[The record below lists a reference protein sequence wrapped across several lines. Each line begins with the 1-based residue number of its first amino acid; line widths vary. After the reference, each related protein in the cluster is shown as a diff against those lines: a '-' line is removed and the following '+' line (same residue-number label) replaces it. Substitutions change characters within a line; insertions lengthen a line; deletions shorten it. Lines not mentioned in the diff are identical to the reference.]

1 MVETIKQSELLKLQN
16 KLNFVLGGSGTG
28 KTFFLHKLLE
38 CLHMK
43 KLTVYGFDSNEWKP
57 FERLAGVD
65 FAFIEGD
72 PFLNDEINSIRNQF
86 VVFEDFSLQKSQEK
100 YFYKF
105 VNYTLRHQ
113 NITLFIIA
121 HSLFKTNLFHK
132 IVSGTSIFL
141 TSSPNNIPFCQKW
154 DKLYCM
160 GSLNLLRQNIDL
172 VSATN
177 RPVLYL
183 TNQFI
188 VNNIGALLERTAIE
202 PEKVKMFK
210 NDKVYYLL
218 ETSKYQLEEPSK
230 ENDEEDNCLEN
241 FLENF
246 EEIYPKRFHKIKL
259 LIKSVYNFLK
269 KHKFLNEEDMVI
281 VINNLEISLYD
292 FIIASQNPSK
302 KPLDKKIKQVLSE
315 FKKQH
320 FKVPK
325 FTLINQDFKAII
337 A

>member
-1 MVETIKQSELLKLQN
+1 MVETIKFSELLKLQN
-16 KLNFVLGGSGTG
+16 KLNFILGGSGSG
-28 KTFFLHKLLE
+28 KTIFLHKLLK
-38 CLHMK
+38 CLNMT
-43 KLTVYGFDSNEWKP
+43 KLTVYGFDCVEWNS
-57 FERLAGVD
+57 FEKIPTLD
-65 FAFIEGD
+65 FKFIEGD
-72 PFLNDEINSIRNQF
+72 PFLTNAINSIRDQF
-86 VVFEDFSLQKSQEK
+86 IVFEDFSLQKAQEK

-132 IVSGTSIFL
+132 IISGTSIFL

-160 GSLNLLRQNIDL
+160 NSLQLLKQNINL
-172 VSATN
+172 ANNTK

-183 TNQFI
+183 TSQFM
-188 VNNIGALLERTAIE
+188 VNNIEELLELTSIE

-218 ETSKYQLEEPSK
+218 ETAKYQLEKSNEQ
-230 ENDEEDNCLEN
+230 DEEIDHSLEC

-246 EEIYPKRFHKIKL
+246 EEIYPKRFKKIKL
-259 LIKSVYNFLK
+259 LIKAIYTFLVK
-269 KHKFLNEEDMVI
+269 NKFLNKEDMVI
-281 VINNLEISLYD
+281 VIGNLEISLYD

-302 KPLDKKIKQVLSE
+302 KPLDKKIKQVLLE
-315 FKKQH
+315 FKKQN

-325 FTLINQDFKAII
+325 FTIINGDFKAII

>member
-1 MVETIKQSELLKLQN
+1 MVDTIRQSELLKLQN

-28 KTFFLHKLLE
+28 KTFFLHKLLKS
-38 CLHMK
+38 LNMA
-43 KLTVYGFDSNEWKP
+43 KLTVYGFDCKEWKP
-57 FERLAGVD
+57 FEKIPSMD
-65 FAFIEGD
+65 FDFIEGD
-72 PFLNDEINSIRNQF
+72 PFLNNEINSRKDQF
-86 VVFEDFSLQKSQEK
+86 IVFEDFSLQKPQEK

-121 HSLFKTNLFHK
+121 HSLFKTNLFNK

-154 DKLYCM
+154 DKLYCTA
-160 GSLNLLRQNIDL
+160 SLNLLKQNINL

-183 TNQFI
+183 TNQFM
-188 VNNIGALLERTAIE
+188 VNNIGDLLEKTAIE

-218 ETSKYQLEEPSK
+218 ETSKYQLEEPTK
-230 ENDEEDNCLEN
+230 GDEDSDNCLES

-246 EEIYPKRFHKIKL
+246 EEIYPKRFNKIKL
-259 LIKSVYNFLK
+259 LIKAVYGFLIK
-269 KHKFLNEEDMVI
+269 NKFLNKGDMVI

-302 KPLDKKIKQVLSE
+302 KPLDKKIKQALSE
-315 FKKQH
+315 FKKRN

-325 FTLINQDFKAII
+325 FTLINGEFKTSIT
-337 A
+337 

>member
-1 MVETIKQSELLKLQN
+1 MVETIKCSELLQLQN

-38 CLHMK
+38 CLNMT
-43 KLTVYGFDSNEWKP
+43 KLTVYGFDCNEWRA
-57 FERLAGVD
+57 FEKFSTLD

-72 PFLNDEINSIRNQF
+72 PFVTDEINSIKDQF

-121 HSLFKTNLFHK
+121 HSLFKTNLFNK

-160 GSLNLLRQNIDL
+160 TSLNLLKQNINL
-172 VSATN
+172 VSSTN

-183 TNQFI
+183 TNQFM
-188 VNNIGALLERTAIE
+188 VNNIGELLEKAAIE

-218 ETSKYQLEEPSK
+218 ETTKYQLEEPSQ
-230 ENDEEDNCLEN
+230 EDDQDHCLEN

-246 EEIYPKRFHKIKL
+246 EEIYPKRFNKIKL
-259 LIKSVYNFLK
+259 LIKAVYNFLSK
-269 KHKFLNEEDMVI
+269 NKFLNQEDMVI
-281 VINNLEISLYD
+281 IINNLEISLYD

-315 FKKQH
+315 FKKQN
-320 FKVPK
+320 FKVPR
-325 FTLINQDFKAII
+325 FTLINQDFKATI